1 MVLEHTL
8 NASLFNIMAY
18 ALLDE
23 RLLID
28 DLIKDELDYN
38 NEFFVDEINNLISPG
53 DYIDTEEI
61 REEDLNNLIE
71 ETVYSISNGYNTFEI
86 DNDDKDS
93 ININVDLEFD
103 KDRFI
108 GGLNRIRENNK
119 TDIER

>member
-28 DLIKDELDYN
+28 DLIEDELDYN
-38 NEFFVDEINNLISPG
+38 NEFFVDEINCLISPG
-53 DYIDTEEI
+53 DHIDTEEI
-61 REEDLNNLIE
+61 NGEDLNNLIK
-71 ETVYSISNGYNTFEI
+71 ETVYSISNRFNTFEI
-86 DNDDKDS
+86 DDDDKDS
-93 ININVDLEFD
+93 INIAVDLEFD

-108 GGLNRIRENNK
+108 QGLNKIRENNK
-119 TDIER
+119 TDIDR